1 MHSTLTHIVK
11 SLLSRDLT
19 TLIFLQGKPEIMQVL
34 RALEKQDVITKVI
47 FPFHSELEFDE
58 IERAKQPT
66 MFARV
71 LLATSKAET
80 AVTRP
85 DVDVVIDL
93 CISRSIQNRNAL
105 LEVRDFAAS
114 PAITQQRQGRVR

>member
-1 MHSTLTHIVK
+1 
-11 SLLSRDLT
+11 
-19 TLIFLQGKPEIMQVL
+19 MQVL

-47 FPFHSELEFDE
+47 FPFHAELEFDE

-66 MFARV
+66 RYARV
-71 LLATSKAET
+71 VLATSKAET
-80 AVTRP
+80 AVTIP

-114 PAITQQRQGRVR
+114 PAIQQQRKGRVR